1 MTARVAVIAPAVG
14 RMMAARPSAVSAQA
28 HRTNPAASTA
38 PATPGWAR
46 DTLRCWP
53 DRIAWTSAK
62 HPNASTSP
70 ITRAAAP
77 TTAALPAST
86 VQRCGTAAKVVRIR
100 PLLYSEVNWSTAST
114 LTGITVY
121 SA

>member
-1 MTARVAVIAPAVG
+1 MIAPAVC

-38 PATPGWAR
+38 PSTPGWAR
-46 DTLRCWP
+46 DNPGAGRK
-53 DRIAWTSAK
+53 DRLDECEAPERQHFAD
-62 HPNASTSP
+62 HQ
-70 ITRAAAP
+70 AAAP
-77 TTAALPAST
+77 TTAACRQHRPAL
-86 VQRCGTAAKVVRIR
+86 RHRGEGGRIR
-100 PLLYSEVNWSTAST
+100 PPLYSEVNCSTAST